1 MVTYRLLFYRDFT
14 QNGTGDV
21 NTPKVIGQLGS
32 TPYKFIFSGGNGI
45 IYAVDQQGRLLFY
58 RDKTLDGTGNVGS
71 PKVIGLGGWQ
81 QFKFLFSGGNGII
94 YAVDQQGRLLF
105 YRDFHQ
111 DGTGDVNTP
120 KVIGLGGWDAFKFL
134 FSGGDGIIYAVDQQG
149 KLLFYRDFHQ
159 DGTGDV
165 DTPKTIGLGGWDAF
179 KFLFSGGNGII
190 YAVNLKSNDPRDHRS
205 AGKLLFYRD
214 FHRDGTGDVD
224 TPSVIGLGG
233 WDAFN
238 FLFSGGNGAIYA
250 VDNVIAKPNAPSDL
264 KVTGVADRRV
274 SLSWV
279 DRSDNEDG
287 FTVRFT
293 GKRSGNTDHNGS
305 QNVAR
310 NEVVTAL
317 SNLRSGYVYTINMVA
332 FNGDGESASSNQVQA
347 TMPSRII
354 TVTNQGAGTSTIF
367 TVSGS
372 GFSPGSLVVIRF
384 TDAQLV
390 QKQFQATADTLGK
403 FTARNSLPCGSGTQI
418 TVTAFEDAD
427 PLGTFANAVITT
439 CP

>member
-1 MVTYRLLFYRDFT
+1 M
-14 QNGTGDV
+14 
-21 NTPKVIGQLGS
+21 
-32 TPYKFIFSGGNGI
+32 
-45 IYAVDQQGRLLFY
+45 
-58 RDKTLDGTGNVGS
+58 
-71 PKVIGLGGWQ
+71 GGW
-81 QFKFLFSGGNGII
+81 
-94 YAVDQQGRLLF
+94 
-105 YRDFHQ
+105 
-111 DGTGDVNTP
+111 GT
-120 KVIGLGGWDAFKFL
+120 FKFL

-149 KLLFYRDFHQ
+149 KLLFYRDYHQ

-165 DTPKTIGLGGWDAF
+165 DTPKTIGLGGWNAF

-190 YAVNLKSNDPRDHRS
+190 YAVNQKPTDPRDHRS
-205 AGKLLFYRD
+205 GGKLLFYRD

-238 FLFSGGNGAIYA
+238 SLFSGGNGAIYA
-250 VDNVIAKPNAPSDL
+250 VDNVIAKPNAPTDL
-264 KVTGVADRRV
+264 KVTGVADRKV

-287 FTVRFT
+287 FTIRFT
-293 GKRSGNTDHNGS
+293 GKTPENTDHTGS

-310 NEVVTAL
+310 NEEATAL
-317 SNLRSGYVYTINMVA
+317 SNLRSGYVYKINMVH

-354 TVTNQGAGTSTIF
+354 SVTNQGAGTSTIF

-372 GFSPGSLVVIRF
+372 GFSPGSAVVIRF
-384 TDAQLV
+384 TDPQLN
-390 QKQFQATADTLGK
+390 QKQFQATAEITGI
-403 FTARNSLPCGSGTQI
+403 FTARNSLPCGSSTQI

-427 PLGTFANAVITT
+427 PLGTFANVVVTT

>member
-21 NTPKVIGQLGS
+21 NTPKVIGLLGS
-32 TPYKFIFSGGNGI
+32 VPYKFVFSGGNGI
-45 IYAVDQQGRLLFY
+45 IYAVDQAGRLLFY
-58 RDKTLDGTGNVGS
+58 RDKTLDGTGNVGA

-105 YRDFHQ
+105 YRD
-111 DGTGDVNTP
+111 
-120 KVIGLGGWDAFKFL
+120 
-134 FSGGDGIIYAVDQQG
+134 Y
-149 KLLFYRDFHQ
+149 HQ

-165 DTPKTIGLGGWDAF
+165 DTPKVIGLGGWDAF

-190 YAVNLKSNDPRDHRS
+190 YAVDQQGKLLFYRDNNQDGTGDVDTPKTIGLGGWGAFKFLFSGGNGIIYAVDQKPNDPRDHRS
-205 AGKLLFYRD
+205 WGRLLFYRD
-214 FHRDGTGDVD
+214 YHQDGTGDVD

-233 WDAFN
+233 WDVFS

-250 VDNVIAKPNAPSDL
+250 VDSAIMKPNAPTDL

-279 DRSDNEDG
+279 DRSDNETG
-287 FTVRFT
+287 FKIQFT
-293 GKRSGNTDHNGS
+293 GKRAGNSDHTGS
-305 QNVAR
+305 QNVAA
-310 NEVVTAL
+310 NVVVTAL
-317 SNLRSGYVYTINMVA
+317 SNLRSGYVYTINVVA
-332 FNGDGESASSNQVQA
+332 FNGDGESASSNQVTA
-347 TMPSRII
+347 TMPARTIS
-354 TVTNQGAGTSTIF
+354 VTRQGSATSTVFVVMGTGF
-367 TVSGS
+367 T
-372 GFSPGSLVVIRF
+372 PGSSVVIRF
-384 TDAQLV
+384 TDLTG
-390 QKQFQATADTLGK
+390 QKQFPATADISGK
-403 FTARNSLPCGSGTQI
+403 FTANNPLPCGSGDQI

-427 PLGTFANAVITT
+427 PLGTFANAVVTT